1 MAPTAIITGGAR
13 RIGQVISQTLAKAGW
28 DIAVHYHSSRNQAKD
43 LAKHIRQEGRKCE
56 TFQADLGDTE
66 QLSKLI
72 ERVCEEMG
80 GCNLLVNNASIF
92 TGRSF
97 LETEPACLAGN
108 FAINLQAPLLLSQV
122 FARTVESGQIVNIID
137 ARIER
142 TVTDHFAYTLSKNA
156 LWELTKMSA
165 KALAPNI
172 RVNAVCPGLI
182 LPSEGGDDSVFDSI
196 IPKIPLKRQG
206 KLQEVAD
213 AVRFLT
219 ESEFITGQA
228 IFVDGGEHLR

>member
-28 DIAVHYHSSRNQAKD
+28 DIAVHYHSSSNQAKD
-43 LAKHIRQEGRKCE
+43 LAKHITQQGQKCE
-56 TFQADLGDTE
+56 TFQADLGDPE
-66 QLSKLI
+66 QLLKLI
-72 ERVCEEMG
+72 DRVCEKMG
-80 GCNLLVNNASIF
+80 GADLLVNNASIF
-92 TGRSF
+92 TGGNF
-97 LETEPACLAGN
+97 LETESACLAGN
-108 FAINLQAPLLLSQV
+108 FAINLQAPLLLSQA
-122 FARTVESGQIVNIID
+122 FARAVESGQIVNIID

-156 LWELTKMSA
+156 LWEMTKMSA

-182 LPSEGGDDSVFDSI
+182 RPAEGEDDSVFDSI